1 MLELKNVR
9 SMRSLIIALALAM
22 ATVLGGSAIPSGAA
36 LAQSTGKDVPLVIG
50 TLDWQEIQTQS
61 KAGKSLMSTLQ
72 QRGKTINQD
81 IAKKEQAIRAKRE
94 QLEQQRSALQPADYE
109 AKRKALEKEFDG
121 LRKEANTKRKELEK
135 ARNAGFEQIL
145 KTLDGVIRDVADK
158 RGLTLILHRS
168 AVVLGADA
176 WDITD
181 EVKKALDAKLPAVKI

>member
-1 MLELKNVR
+1 MR
-9 SMRSLIIALALAM
+9 SMKNCIIAVAVA
-22 ATVLGGSAIPSGAA
+22 VAA
-36 LAQSTGKDVPLVIG
+36 LIGGWSIPLHSAVAQESAKDVPVVIG

-72 QRGKTINQD
+72 QRGKAINQD

-121 LRKEANTKRKELEK
+121 LRKEANTKRKDLEK

-145 KTLDGVIRDVADK
+145 KALDGVIRDVADK